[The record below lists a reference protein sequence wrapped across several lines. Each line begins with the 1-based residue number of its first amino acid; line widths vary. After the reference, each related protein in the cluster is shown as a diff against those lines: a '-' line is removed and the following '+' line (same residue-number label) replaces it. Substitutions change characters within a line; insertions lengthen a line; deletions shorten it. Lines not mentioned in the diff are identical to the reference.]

1 MAEIG
6 TDIAKARKCLEGGG
20 LVAIPTETVYGL
32 AANAFNPDAVARVF
46 AAKQRPAFDP
56 LIVHVASYGQALK
69 LTRNM
74 PEQAAQLATRFWP
87 GPLTMLLQRKPE
99 IPDLVTSG
107 LDTVGIRL
115 PSQSLTRKLIA
126 SLEFPLVAPSANPF
140 GYVSPTTPEHVN
152 DQLGNKIDYILD
164 GGTCQVGI
172 ESTIVGFEGG
182 RVKVHRLGGISV
194 EELEEELEAEV
205 EVNTHST
212 SNPKAPG
219 MLENHYS
226 PATPIR
232 LGSIPQLMQEYAGQ
246 RVGVLSFHKAVKEGR
261 VLAPDQS
268 LTTAAKNLFSYL
280 RELDKEGYD
289 IILAELVPNTGLG
302 LAINDRLTR
311 ASAKRN

>member
-152 DQLGNKIDYILD
+152 DQLGDKIDYILD

-232 LGSIPQLMQEYAGQ
+232 LGSIPQLMQEYAGK